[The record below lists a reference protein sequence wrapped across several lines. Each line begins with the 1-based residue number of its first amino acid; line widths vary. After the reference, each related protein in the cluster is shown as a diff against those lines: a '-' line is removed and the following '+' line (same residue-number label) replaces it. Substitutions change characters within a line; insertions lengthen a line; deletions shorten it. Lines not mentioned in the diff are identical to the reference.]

1 MSSPAAA
8 AGGVDPAYEFDCP
21 RYRDFREADDEQADN
36 WFGQCTTQTQT
47 TALEQSKIACEH
59 ACMSLE

>member
-36 WFGQCTTQTQT
+36 WFGQCNNTQT
-47 TALEQSKIACEH
+47 TKRVKHEQTTCAH
-59 ACMSLE
+59 ASTG